1 MANAIINTYTEVIFM
16 NKSLYFKICSI
27 AVGSFLIIWS
37 AAFTVFLLKDRNEQK
52 PDIPEHA
59 AESVQSTVQSA
70 KLKHYIAKAD
80 GEKVAIYEVYTN
92 GFEKLISMPDINLAQ
107 VPEQDR
113 ISFEQGIILAD
124 KSALASLIEDFT
136 S

>member
-1 MANAIINTYTEVIFM
+1 M

-37 AAFTVFLLKDRNEQK
+37 AAFTLFMIKDRNEAK
-52 PDIPEHA
+52 SDIPQHV
-59 AESVQSTVQSA
+59 AENVQKTVQSA
-70 KLKHYIAKAD
+70 KLKHYLAKAD
-80 GEKVAIYEVYTN
+80 GNKVAIYEVYTN
-92 GFEKLISMPDINLAQ
+92 GFEKLIGMPDINLSQ
-107 VPEQDR
+107 IPEQDR
-113 ISFEQGIILAD
+113 VSFKQGIILAD